1 MSPRA
6 RIAAVAVASG
16 APLIRFGPFEMDPDT
31 GELRQRGARIQLQQ
45 QPFQVL
51 VMLLERPGRLVTREH
66 LRTRIWPDA
75 VFVDFDHGLNKAVSK
90 LRRALGDS
98 ADDPRYVETL
108 ARRGYRF
115 VAPVDGIAPPAAA
128 ATSTL
133 RLIWEGRAIAV
144 AEGSSDIGRDRGAA
158 ICVDAP
164 SVSRHHARV
173 VFCEGRATIEDL
185 RSKNGTSVNG
195 RPIDGAVALSDGDEI
210 RVGSALLLV
219 RAWAEDSTATGSS

>member
-16 APLIRFGPFEMDPDT
+16 VPLIRFGPFEMDPDT
-31 GELRQRGARIQLQQ
+31 GELRRRGARIQLQQ

-51 VMLLERPGRLVTREH
+51 AMLLERPGRLVTREH
-66 LRTRIWPDA
+66 LRTRIWPDS

-115 VAPVDGIAPPAAA
+115 VAPVDGIAPAAAA

-133 RLIWEGRAIAV
+133 RLIWEGRALAV
-144 AEGSSDIGRDRGAA
+144 SEGSSDIGRDRGAA

-164 SVSRHHARV
+164 SVSRRHARV
-173 VFCEGRATIEDL
+173 VFREGRATIEDL

-195 RPIDGAVALSDGDEI
+195 RTIDGAVALSDGDEI

-219 RAWAEDSTATGSS
+219 RAWADDSTATGSA